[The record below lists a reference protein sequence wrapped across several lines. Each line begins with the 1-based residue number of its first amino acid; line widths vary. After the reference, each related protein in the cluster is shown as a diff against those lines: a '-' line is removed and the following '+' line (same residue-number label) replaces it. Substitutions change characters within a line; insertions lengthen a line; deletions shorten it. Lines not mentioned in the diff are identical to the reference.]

1 MAEAILQQWL
11 LLHHVPG
18 LGPARIAGLRKR
30 LGQPASILGTDIATL
45 RACGLDSALAQA
57 LLVAGQPG
65 SKTWQ
70 RARADLDWQNQHPD
84 NHLLCPDHTDYPAL
98 LARLPDPPAILYL
111 KGNRAALRLP
121 AVGMVGSRNASHYG
135 RETAIRL
142 AHDLGRRGLA
152 VVSGLARGI
161 DAASHHGSVRG
172 GGHTLAVLG
181 SGLEKIYPAANRGL
195 ADAIREQ
202 GLLVSEFA
210 RDLPPRAGQF
220 PRRNRLIAGLSL
232 GVLVVEAGLRSGS
245 LITARMALEQ
255 NREVMAVPGPISAP
269 GSRGCHQL
277 LRDGA
282 VLVESAHDV
291 MDALASPL
299 CQIAAGLGQQILDDP
314 DPVPPGTSTMAAPP
328 PPGRAEQR
336 LFDSLDVR
344 PCSFD
349 LLLQRS
355 GLPATEV
362 SRLLLRWRLEGRVVA
377 AGEGYRR
384 ADIADGHGAP

>member
-1 MAEAILQQWL
+1 MAESTLQQWL
-11 LLHHVPG
+11 LLHHVSG
-18 LGPARIAGLRKR
+18 LGPARIAGLHKR
-30 LGQPASILGTDIATL
+30 LGDSASILGADIATL

-57 LLVAGQPG
+57 LLVAGEPDSQP
-65 SKTWQ
+65 WQ
-70 RARADLDWQNQHPD
+70 RTRADLDWQDQHPD
-84 NHLLCPDHTDYPAL
+84 NHLLCPDHADYPAL

-142 AHDLGRRGLA
+142 AHDLGRQGMA

-161 DAASHHGSVRG
+161 DAASHHGSVRA

-181 SGLEKIYPAANRGL
+181 SGLEKIYPSANRGL

-232 GVLVVEAGLRSGS
+232 GVLVIEADLRSGS
-245 LITARMALEQ
+245 LITARLALEQ
-255 NREVMAVPGPISAP
+255 NREVMAVPGPISAS

-282 VLVESAHDV
+282 TLVESAQDV
-291 MDALASPL
+291 LDALVSPL
-299 CQIAAGLGQQILDDP
+299 CNIAAGLGETLVDDP
-314 DPVPPGTSTMAAPP
+314 DPPLSGITAVAGQP
-328 PPGRAEQR
+328 PPGKAEQR

-355 GLPATEV
+355 GLPASEV
-362 SRLLLRWRLEGRVVA
+362 NRLLLRWRLEGRVVA

-384 ADIADGHGAP
+384 ADEAGGHEVS